1 MKYYH
6 KRLKKYIKAI
16 IEDIVKEFKIVIGSE
31 EIEDAIERLY
41 NIYID
46 KRDKEQTLNLCRY
59 NGSIQFA
66 LRYYNSQPYD
76 DNFTFRILSEKYLYI
91 KFRAKSGVK
100 FRYYFPEGPN
110 RGTYSNDLIN
120 YEVLS

>member
-16 IEDIVKEFKIVIGSE
+16 IEDIVKEFKIVIGPE

-41 NIYID
+41 RIYID
-46 KRDKEQTLNLCRY
+46 KKETLNLCRY
-59 NGSIQFA
+59 SGYILFT
-66 LRYYNSQPYD
+66 LRYHNYRPAY
-76 DNFTFRILSEKYLYI
+76 DNFTIRVLSEKYLYI
-91 KFRAKSGVK
+91 KISAKFGEKV
-100 FRYYFPEGPN
+100 RYYFPEGPN

>member
-16 IEDIVKEFKIVIGSE
+16 IEDIIKEFRIGIGSE
-31 EIEDAIERLY
+31 GIENAIERLY
-41 NIYID
+41 IIYID
-46 KRDKEQTLNLCRY
+46 KKETLNLCRY
-59 NGSIQFA
+59 GGFVHFV
-66 LRYYNSQPYD
+66 LRYYKGRPYN
-76 DNFTFRILSEKYLYI
+76 DNFTIRILSEKYLYI
-91 KFRAKSGVK
+91 KFRAKFGEK
-100 FRYYFPEGPN
+100 ARYYFPEGPN